1 MSPSAFALRLPPHS
15 PPLTGIHMDTIFIS
29 ELKIETL
36 IGIYEW
42 EKKVPQT
49 IQLDLEIGLNGEHA
63 AKSGKIG
70 DTIDYSRVVG
80 RIEQLFKEQHFLL
93 LEKAGE
99 AIADMVVRE
108 FKSPWVKVSLA
119 KLAPLRNVR
128 KLGIVIERGKRQ

>member
-1 MSPSAFALRLPPHS
+1 
-15 PPLTGIHMDTIFIS
+15 MDIIFIS

-42 EKKVPQT
+42 EKQVPQT
-49 IQLDLEIGLNGEHA
+49 IQLDLEVGLRGEHA

-70 DTIDYSRVVG
+70 DSIDYSSVVG

-99 AIADMVVRE
+99 AIAETIISE
-108 FKSPWVKVSLA
+108 FKTPWIKVSIA
-119 KLAPLRNVR
+119 KLAPLRNVK
-128 KLGIVIERGKRQ
+128 KLGVVIERGKRG

>member
-1 MSPSAFALRLPPHS
+1 
-15 PPLTGIHMDTIFIS
+15 MDIIFVS

-36 IGIYEW
+36 IGIYAW

-49 IQLDLEIGLNGEHA
+49 IQLDVEVGLRGEHA

-70 DTIDYSRVVG
+70 DTIDYSQVVG

-99 AIADMVVRE
+99 AIADMIVHD
-108 FKSPWVKVSLA
+108 FKAPWVKVSIA

-128 KLGIVIERGKRQ
+128 KLGIVIERGTRG

>member
-1 MSPSAFALRLPPHS
+1 
-15 PPLTGIHMDTIFIS
+15 MDIIFIS

-49 IQLDLEIGLNGEHA
+49 IQLDLEVGLPGEHA
-63 AKSGKIG
+63 TKSGKIG
-70 DTIDYSRVVG
+70 DTIDYSQIVG

-99 AIADMVVRE
+99 AIADMIVRE
-108 FKSPWVKVSLA
+108 FKAPWVKISIA

-128 KLGIVIERGKRQ
+128 KLGIVIERGKRG

>member
-1 MSPSAFALRLPPHS
+1 
-15 PPLTGIHMDTIFIS
+15 MDIIFIS

-42 EKKVPQT
+42 EKRVPQT
-49 IQLDLEIGLNGEHA
+49 IHLDLEVGLRGEHA

-70 DTIDYSRVVG
+70 DTIDYSKVVG

-99 AIADMVVRE
+99 AIADTIMHD
-108 FKSPWVKVSLA
+108 FKTPWVKVSIA
-119 KLAPLRNVR
+119 KLAPLRNVK
-128 KLGIVIERGKRQ
+128 KLGVVIERGTRG

>member
-1 MSPSAFALRLPPHS
+1 
-15 PPLTGIHMDTIFIS
+15 MDIIFVS

-49 IQLDLEIGLNGEHA
+49 IQLDLEVGLRGEHA
-63 AKSGKIG
+63 TKSGKIG

-99 AIADMVVRE
+99 AIADMIVRE
-108 FKSPWVKVSLA
+108 FNAPWVKVSIA

-128 KLGIVIERGKRQ
+128 KLGIVIERGKRA

>member
-1 MSPSAFALRLPPHS
+1 
-15 PPLTGIHMDTIFIS
+15 MDTIFIS

-49 IQLDLEIGLNGEHA
+49 IQLDLEIGLTGEHA

>member
-1 MSPSAFALRLPPHS
+1 
-15 PPLTGIHMDTIFIS
+15 MDTIFIS

-42 EKKVPQT
+42 EKAVPQT
-49 IQLDLEIGLNGEHA
+49 IQLDLEIGLRGEHA

-70 DTIDYSRVVG
+70 DTIDYSRVVA
-80 RIEQLFKEQHFLL
+80 RIEKLFKDEHFLL

-99 AIADMVVRE
+99 AIADVIVGE
-108 FKSPWVKVSLA
+108 FKAPWIKVCIA

-128 KLGIVIERGKRQ
+128 KLGIIIERGKRA